1 MKAISIFLTAIL
13 FLAASLVI
21 ACTGGRK
28 SSESLL
34 TGSYIMKTIERNVD
48 ETLSMT
54 DAGRDTTF
62 NSLFRALSYMP
73 DNTEWNFADN
83 SVLIVTKTGND
94 DFKPDTVVYKISSK
108 GDTLLIMSADFVEK
122 FPLKKLDADHFELDL
137 GDPTVSYQL
146 IRKP

>member
-13 FLAASLVI
+13 FLAASFI
-21 ACTGGRK
+21 TACSGGK
-28 SSESLL
+28 KASESILSGRF
-34 TGSYIMKTIERNVD
+34 TMKVSGRNVD
-48 ETLSMT
+48 ETSSMT
-54 DAGRDTTF
+54 EAGRDTTF

-94 DFKPDTVVYKISSK
+94 DFKPDTVVYRISGK
-108 GDTLLIMSADFVEK
+108 GDTLFIMSADFVEK
-122 FPLKKLDADHFELDL
+122 FPVKKLDNDRFELDF
-137 GDPTVSYQL
+137 GNPAVSYQL